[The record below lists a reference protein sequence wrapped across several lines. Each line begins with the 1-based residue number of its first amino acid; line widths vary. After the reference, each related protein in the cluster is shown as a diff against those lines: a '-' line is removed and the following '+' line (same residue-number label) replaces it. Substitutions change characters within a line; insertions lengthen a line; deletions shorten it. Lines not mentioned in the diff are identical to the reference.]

1 MNKLDEI
8 DNDILTKVNIIEEE
22 NEYDFYDYD
31 DEDYSY
37 DENDSHFGVNENELE
52 EIKKKMLEHPEYY
65 SDDLGERKIEDL
77 TANDFDFQ
85 GWLIPNIRL
94 RQALLNLGFKLD
106 KEKNQ
111 LYIENDNPIL
121 NKVPRIFQDDGMGYG
136 ANNGNMTECHIDE
149 NNGEVRFWF

>member
-1 MNKLDEI
+1 MSKLDEI
-8 DNDILTKVNIIEEE
+8 DNNILNKLNIIEEE

-37 DENDSHFGVNENELE
+37 DEDEPHFGVNENELE

-65 SDDLGERKIEDL
+65 LDELGERKIEDL
-77 TANDFDFQ
+77 TVNDFDFQ

-94 RQALLNLGFKLD
+94 RQGLLNLGFKLD
-106 KEKNQ
+106 KKTNR
-111 LYIENDNPIL
+111 LYISNDNPIL
-121 NKVPRIFQDDGMGYG
+121 DKVPKIYQDDGMGYG
-136 ANNGNMTECHIDE
+136 ANNGNMTECHIDK